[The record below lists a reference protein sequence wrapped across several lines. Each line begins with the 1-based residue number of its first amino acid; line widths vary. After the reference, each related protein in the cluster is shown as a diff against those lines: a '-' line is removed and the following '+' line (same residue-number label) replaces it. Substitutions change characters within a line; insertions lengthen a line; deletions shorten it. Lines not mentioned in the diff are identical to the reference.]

1 MFGQE
6 KMFIYNINSSS
17 AFYTFINLRFF
28 RLLRNLDDPFW
39 LITIKSV
46 LHREA
51 LMKLQPSSL
60 GSGIH

>member
-6 KMFIYNINSSS
+6 KMFVYKINPSS
-17 AFYTFINLRFF
+17 AFDAIINLRFF
-28 RLLRNLDDPFW
+28 GLLRKLDDSFW

-51 LMKLQPSSL
+51 LMKFQPSSL